1 MPMSQAEPG
10 IGPGLMYFRCMTRY
24 ISGEDVHMEQPVH
37 PSDSEVVA
45 YALGD
50 LGDSESARLARA
62 VAASPGLAA
71 EVEAIRQVV
80 AMMKDDNSVAPPPR
94 TVARALGLL
103 AEQRPSA
110 LAAWLAG
117 GRRVVARL
125 IGDTRAQP
133 ALAGFRGQREG
144 FHHAYDCETAMLDLG
159 IAPEGQ
165 GVDSSWRVRGQVTS
179 KDGSQA
185 NSAVLVRPATGE
197 AVAAAVPDDRGHFR
211 LVVPA
216 GSYDLFVGLRWNTLV
231 VPGVDIG

>member
-1 MPMSQAEPG
+1 
-10 IGPGLMYFRCMTRY
+10 
-24 ISGEDVHMEQPVH
+24 MEQPDR

-45 YALGD
+45 YALGE
-50 LGDSESARLARA
+50 LGNAEAAPVARA

-80 AMMKDDNSVAPPPR
+80 AMLHADDSVAPPPR

-110 LAAWLAG
+110 LAGWLAG
-117 GRRVVARL
+117 GRRIVARL

-133 ALAGFRGQREG
+133 ALAGFRGQRDG
-144 FHHAYDCETAMLDLG
+144 SHHAYDCETATLDLG

-165 GVDSSWRVRGQVTS
+165 GVESPWRVRGQVTS
-179 KDGSQA
+179 KDGTQA
-185 NSAVLVRPATGE
+185 NSAVLVRPDTGE
-197 AVAAAVPDDRGHFR
+197 AVAAAIPDDRGLFR

-216 GSYDLFVGLRWNTLV
+216 GSYDLFVGLRWNTLI

>member
-1 MPMSQAEPG
+1 
-10 IGPGLMYFRCMTRY
+10 
-24 ISGEDVHMEQPVH
+24 MEQPER
-37 PSDSEVVA
+37 PSDSEIVA
-45 YALGD
+45 YALGE
-50 LGDSESARLARA
+50 LGTAEAAPVARA

-80 AMMKDDNSVAPPPR
+80 AMMKTDDSLAPPPR

-110 LAAWLAG
+110 LAGWLAE
-117 GRRVVARL
+117 GRRIVARL
-125 IGDTRAQP
+125 IGDTRAEP
-133 ALAGFRGQREG
+133 ALAGFRGQRDG
-144 FHHAYDCETAMLDLG
+144 FHHAYDCETATLDLG
-159 IAPEGQ
+159 IAPEGL
-165 GVDSSWRVRGQVTS
+165 GVESPWRVRGQVTS
-179 KDGSQA
+179 KDGTQA
-185 NSAVLVRPATGE
+185 NSAVLVRPETGE